1 MSAFSDP
8 LALRRPLVL
17 GFALVAALGALAV
30 TPPAPSLVTPAY
42 GQVPADARS
51 SATPPAAKADA
62 GSATA
67 TPQPGSAAAG
77 AAAVPDAATA
87 PDAATNDDADDAE
100 APPPA
105 AKRRHKGGSL
115 GITLGDDDKV
125 NIRAFGRA
133 HEYDSF
139 SDFVEKAPW
148 IAGLFFLGVL
158 LVFLMPLLVIILVL
172 WYKMRKTRMLNE
184 TMLKL
189 AEKGVVPPAEAMDA
203 IGATRPQAALAAGQT
218 TSELYARARTIR
230 ARNVWSDLRRGIIL
244 VAVGLAVQ
252 TCSMLENGEASG
264 VGLVLL
270 FLGVGYVVLWY
281 FEDRRDP
288 VPPRVDTGGDRAP

>member
-42 GQVPADARS
+42 GQAPADARPSKAPAAQGDAS
-51 SATPPAAKADA
+51 SATP
-62 GSATA
+62 
-67 TPQPGSAAAG
+67 TPQAGSAAAG
-77 AAAVPDAATA
+77 SAPVPGTATA
-87 PDAATNDDADDAE
+87 PDAATNDDADDVE

-105 AKRRHKGGSL
+105 AKRRHKSGSL

-158 LVFLMPLLVIILVL
+158 LVFLVPLLVIILVL
-172 WYKMRKTRMLNE
+172 WYKMRKTRMLND

-218 TSELYARARTIR
+218 TSELYARARSIR
-230 ARNVWSDLRRGIIL
+230 ARNVWSDLRRGIVL

-270 FLGVGYVVLWY
+270 FLGIGYVVLWY